1 MKRFN
6 TGKTSYIVIA
16 GFLVIFGAFL
26 SVFQFSYS
34 QLTTQHQQLILETKN
49 NDIQQ
54 SAAMDMRVAVRERA
68 ILLWQMTLAE
78 DLFER
83 DMLAQRFYEHGGDYL
98 HARDRL
104 LASHLMAT
112 EAQLI
117 EHLEAETGRRAPEL
131 RTYAEHFLFSPKS
144 SIDSLNRVLTDQ
156 IVVANLLDELIDMQQ
171 KQNEAVRLRSAQ
183 ETGQLFQEL
192 LLMVVTLVLLGFAFA
207 WFVMRTVIRQRRL
220 LSKANRK
227 LHHLATHDPLTG
239 LANRALLI
247 QQIEQRLA
255 SLNRRPGL
263 GAVLF
268 IDLDDFKPINDCL
281 GHSVG
286 DYCLQQVAQRLR
298 HNLRKEDLAGRLGGD
313 EFLVV
318 LNHLDTAHQAETVA
332 AKLAELISEPIII
345 NDKTLLL
352 TASIGLA
359 YLKADTPGAEA
370 VIQMADQAMYT
381 SKAEGKN
388 SLTSISSRA
397 TS

>member
-1 MKRFN
+1 
-6 TGKTSYIVIA
+6 
-16 GFLVIFGAFL
+16 
-26 SVFQFSYS
+26 
-34 QLTTQHQQLILETKN
+34 
-49 NDIQQ
+49 
-54 SAAMDMRVAVRERA
+54 
-68 ILLWQMTLAE
+68 
-78 DLFER
+78 
-83 DMLAQRFYEHGGDYL
+83 
-98 HARDRL
+98 
-104 LASHLMAT
+104 
-112 EAQLI
+112 
-117 EHLEAETGRRAPEL
+117 
-131 RTYAEHFLFSPKS
+131 
-144 SIDSLNRVLTDQ
+144 
-156 IVVANLLDELIDMQQ
+156 MQQ

-239 LANRALLI
+239 LANRVLLI